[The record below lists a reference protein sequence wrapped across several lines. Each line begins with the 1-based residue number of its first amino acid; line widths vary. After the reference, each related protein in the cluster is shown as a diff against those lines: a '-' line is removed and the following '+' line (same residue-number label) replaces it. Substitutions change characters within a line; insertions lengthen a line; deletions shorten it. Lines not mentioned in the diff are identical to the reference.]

1 MMKYILVMQRFLV
14 IYRGISLKSVT
25 CVFCY
30 THEPLYQ
37 ETTRDEWD
45 IPLYT
50 TREGYT
56 TILYHAIESTVAG

>member
-1 MMKYILVMQRFLV
+1 MMILVMQRFLV

-25 CVFCY
+25 CIFWY

-37 ETTRDEWD
+37 EVTRDEWD

-50 TREGYT
+50 TREGYI
-56 TILYHAIESTVAG
+56 TILYNAIESTVAG